1 MLSKK
6 LEDALNVQINAELWS
21 AYLYLSMSAHF
32 AAEGKNGFENW
43 FRIQALE
50 EKDHALKLFDYV
62 ITRGGKVDL
71 QPIKGVT
78 KTWKNPLA
86 AFEAA
91 LKHEQTVTAM
101 INKLVALAKEENDY
115 ATESM
120 LKWFVDEQV
129 EEEATAT
136 SHIDALKMIND
147 NGFGIYTMDRELQSR
162 TYTPLASNE

>member
-6 LEDALNVQINAELWS
+6 LEDALNAQINAELWS
-21 AYLYLSMSAHF
+21 SYLYLAMSAHF
-32 AAEGKNGFENW
+32 AADGKSGFENW

-50 EKDHALKLFDYV
+50 EKDHAMKLFDYI

-78 KTWKNPLA
+78 KTWKSPLA
-86 AFEAA
+86 AFEAT
-91 LKHEQTVTAM
+91 LKHEQAVTIM

-136 SHIDALKMIND
+136 SYIDALKMIND
-147 NGFGIYTMDRELQSR
+147 NGFGIYTMDREFLTRS
-162 TYTPLASNE
+162 YTPVSAE